1 MLKLIQQCRTKQ
13 IVDYVKQHG
22 TTSQKSSELKDK
34 GNLSKIQK
42 EKSLKKP
49 DVVAKHKISILR
61 HTEETMKVILMDEV
75 KNIRPNVMCCIIR
88 DVEIDAINFK
98 KFLQIQTKLHDT
110 VCEKREASTIA
121 THDLSKIKGTH
132 VNYSAMPPKK
142 IKIQQLGK
150 TGKISGE
157 KLFENLKNEADAI
170 RREKK
175 RNVYT
180 GIHKYLY
187 LLENKE
193 TFPYLEDAEKNII
206 SLPPLTNSEITK
218 ISTETKNI
226 FIEVTGATAP
236 ACKKAIESLVHEMLL
251 NGIGTTELEDGAVQI
266 VVQQVKITDLDGNLK
281 GVFPSKMDLS
291 FGESILVERE

>member
-1 MLKLIQQCRTKQ
+1 
-13 IVDYVKQHG
+13 
-22 TTSQKSSELKDK
+22 
-34 GNLSKIQK
+34 
-42 EKSLKKP
+42 
-49 DVVAKHKISILR
+49 
-61 HTEETMKVILMDEV
+61 MKVILMEEV
-75 KNIRPNVMCCIIR
+75 KNIRPNVLCCIIR
-88 DVEIDAINFK
+88 DVELDAVNFK

-121 THDLSKIKGTH
+121 THDLSKIKGKH
-132 VNYSAMPPKK
+132 VAYSAMPPKK

-150 TGKISGE
+150 VGKISGE
-157 KLFENLKNEADAI
+157 KLFDNLKNEADAI

-187 LLENKE
+187 LLENKD
-193 TFPYLEDAEKNII
+193 TFPYLEDAEGNII

-236 ACKKAIESLVHEMLL
+236 ACKKAIEGLVQEMLL
-251 NGIGTTELEDGAVQI
+251 NGIGTKEMEDGGVEI
-266 VVQQVKITDLDGNLK
+266 IVQQVKITDLDGNLK
-281 GVFPSKMDLS
+281 GVFPSKNDLS
-291 FGESILVERE
+291 FGESFLVERE